1 MAVDL
6 SQLLDPKRAEREEGW
21 HNFAQSYERSMS
33 VLSDAIKKLSGSRQ
47 LEEGES
53 AFTVLESYLEEQRN
67 KADLDREKSQRL
79 LDMISASVP
88 EITEEQ
94 RAAYEAQKRLYDRYQ
109 DELKKQT
116 GAVQAAA
123 DAQIAAISREEK
135 EKMSLLDAQAAQ
147 LKRAKGGDLTKG
159 LESLADI
166 SGSASKSDGKDT
178 VMSMLLAG
186 AKDFLGKKQAER
198 EALIDEVVEL
208 QRREIK
214 SESDA
219 RKAAIAEESKVRIQA
234 IEKEVG
240 AQAKLAGA
248 AKAPETPE
256 EARAKLVSS
265 ARDTLSKNKAFMGR
279 SAAQEPVVRK
289 QQEFLQAE
297 LQREAVEGQAGEYLS
312 PAIEEDTLPGTASV
326 APVVVE
332 EPAVEAE
339 GVAASEKVEKAASPE
354 KGASAGKAA
363 GKALDSDVSE
373 SLASIATGVGGIT
386 PAVAGVALPLA
397 LGAQA
402 LKDIDEALPIVTSA
416 LGALGEG
423 TKLLGP
429 IILSTAWELGGY
441 MAEGVANIVEAIERA
456 ASPFNTRR
464 ENLEETGAIA
474 KVRKEVEEA
483 QKKKS
488 DSLDRALNSAL
499 SEDYTGASAVL
510 KRVEPIYTTPVDER
524 ERSRGAESPTIND
537 DAVREAVTAML
548 VAQEQAARRQAELGQ
563 GAVPL
568 QLSVPSIES
577 FNM

>member
-33 VLSDAIKKLSGSRQ
+33 ALSDAIKKLSGSRQ

-94 RAAYEAQKRLYDRYQ
+94 RAAYEAQKKLYDQYR

-116 GAVQAAA
+116 SAVQAAA

-178 VMSMLLAG
+178 LMSTLFAG

-208 QRREIK
+208 QRREIQ
-214 SESDA
+214 SESEA
-219 RKAAIAEESKVRIQA
+219 RKAAIAEESKARIQA
-234 IEKEVG
+234 IEREVE

-248 AKAPETPE
+248 DKAPETPE
-256 EARAKLVSS
+256 EARAKLVVG
-265 ARDTLSKNKAFMGR
+265 ARDTLSKNKAFMER
-279 SAAQEPVVRK
+279 SAAQEPIVRK

-297 LQREAVEGQAGEYLS
+297 LQREAAEEQAGEYLS
-312 PAIEEDTLPGTASV
+312 PAVEEDALPGTAST

-332 EPAVEAE
+332 EPTAEAE
-339 GVAASEKVEKAASPE
+339 DVAASEKVEKATSPE
-354 KGASAGKAA
+354 KDAGSGKVV

-488 DSLDRALNSAL
+488 DNLDRALNSAL
-499 SEDYTGASAVL
+499 SEDYTGASAIL

-524 ERSRGAESPTIND
+524 ERSRGTESPAIND